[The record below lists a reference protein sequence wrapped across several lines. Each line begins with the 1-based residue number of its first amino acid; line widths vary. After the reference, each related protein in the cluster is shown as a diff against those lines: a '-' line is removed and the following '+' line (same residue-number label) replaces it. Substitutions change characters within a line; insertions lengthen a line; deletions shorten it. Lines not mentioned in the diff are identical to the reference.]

1 MSPCSLLLSLL
12 LAAALQ
18 CEHAQCRRVLCSDRC
33 CSFVE
38 GFPVRL
44 NELRTAFSTIRDY
57 YGANDQGEFILSLL
71 DKGIL
76 DHIKCHTVSSMDSIK
91 VSSYLHTVLPTAMNN
106 RTQNQG
112 EFKSPIDSIGNI
124 FQRGAE
130 QRVHTRNY
138 FSCKKPFD
146 INNLIS
152 SYKKMQDKG
161 LYKAMGELD
170 LLFNYIEEYLV
181 SQRRKH

>member
-18 CEHAQCRRVLCSDRC
+18 CEHAQCRRVPCSDRC

-44 NELRTAFSTIRDY
+44 KELRTAFSTIRDY
-57 YGANDQGEFILSLL
+57 YEANDELETPLL

-76 DHIKCHTVSSMDSIK
+76 DHIKSPVGCHTMDSLLMF
-91 VSSYLHTVLPTAMNN
+91 YLHTVLPTAMNN
-106 RTQNQG
+106 NNGTHNL
-112 EFKSPIDSIGNI
+112 KSPIDSIGNI
-124 FQRGAE
+124 FHELKKKIVQC
-130 QRVHTRNY
+130 RNY

>member
-18 CEHAQCRRVLCSDRC
+18 CEHAQCRRVPCSDRC

-44 NELRTAFSTIRDY
+44 KELRTAFSTIRDY
-57 YGANDQGEFILSLL
+57 YEANDELETSLL
-71 DKGIL
+71 DEGIL
-76 DHIKCHTVSSMDSIK
+76 HHLKSPVGCHAMDSILK
-91 VSSYLHTVLPTAMNN
+91 FYLDTVLPTAMNN
-106 RTQNQG
+106 RTQNNND
-112 EFKSPIDSIGNI
+112 FKSPIDSIGNI
-124 FQRGAE
+124 FHELKKEIVQC
-130 QRVHTRNY
+130 RNY

-146 INNLIS
+146 INEFLS
-152 SYKKMQDKG
+152 SYEKMQDKG

-181 SQRRKH
+181 SKRRKH

>member
-1 MSPCSLLLSLL
+1 MSPCSLLLSVLL
-12 LAAALQ
+12 VAALQ
-18 CEHAQCRRVLCSDRC
+18 CEHAQCRRVPCSDRC

-44 NELRTAFSTIRDY
+44 KELRTAFSTIRDY
-57 YGANDQGEFILSLL
+57 YVSSLSLL
-71 DKGIL
+71 STLSRGVRGHSPL
-76 DHIKCHTVSSMDSIK
+76 GCHAMDSILRF
-91 VSSYLHTVLPTAMNN
+91 YLDTVLPTAMNN
-106 RTQNQG
+106 RTQNNNN
-112 EFKSPIDSIGNI
+112 FKSPIDSIGNI
-124 FQRGAE
+124 FYELKKEIVQC
-130 QRVHTRNY
+130 RNY

-146 INNLIS
+146 INEFIS

-181 SQRRKH
+181 SKRRKH